1 MIGEFYSCLSCAYAC
16 DQFFFF
22 CFFWEGCWE
31 RTEKKVHALHY

>member
-22 CFFWEGCWE
+22 FFWEGCWE